1 MEKVL
6 DIIAYCIPALV
17 VLACVYVVM
26 MKFYQNENEKRLWE
40 LRKASQKE
48 ITPTRLRA
56 YERLSLLLER
66 TQPEHMLVDMPITE
80 LSVQELQRLLIKT
93 VRVEFDHNLSQQIY
107 VSDELWEHITEA
119 KEQVVAFIN
128 AMATQLPAGHTTLDY
143 AKILVTAYNQNG
155 VTPHEIAIEALKN
168 EVKTL
173 L

>member
-1 MEKVL
+1 MQQL
-6 DIIAYCIPALV
+6 IDILAYTVPSLV

-40 LRKASQKE
+40 LRKVSQKE

-56 YERLSLLLER
+56 YERLTLLLER
-66 TQPEHMLVDMPITE
+66 TQPEHMLLEMPITE
-80 LSVQELQRLLIKT
+80 LSIQDIQRQLLRTI
-93 VRVEFDHNLSQQIY
+93 RQEFDHNLSQQIY
-107 VSDELWEHITEA
+107 VSDEVWEHILEA
-119 KEQVVAFIN
+119 RDQVSAFVN
-128 AMATQLPAGHTTLDY
+128 AMAVQLPEDSTSLDY
-143 AKILVTAYNQNG
+143 AKTLMTAYNQNG